1 MLLPKNRGWGMMRSE
16 DELGKMERGEDVG
29 DAKRAPASTT
39 SRTLV
44 LRKALFPFF
53 YRADEIDEHHTVFS

>member
-1 MLLPKNRGWGMMRSE
+1 MMRSE